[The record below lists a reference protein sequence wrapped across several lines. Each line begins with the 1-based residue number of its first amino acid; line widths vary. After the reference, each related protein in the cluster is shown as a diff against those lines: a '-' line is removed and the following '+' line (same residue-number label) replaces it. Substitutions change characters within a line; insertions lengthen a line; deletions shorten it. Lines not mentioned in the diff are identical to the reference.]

1 MFKKVTTSKKTDY
14 KRCVSYKEQMPYHS
28 RLANSNAIDLR
39 NNAKVI
45 DLKKNNLIDS
55 ILTLKFWTGTNM

>member
-28 RLANSNAIDLR
+28 RLANSNAIDLC

-45 DLKKNNLIDS
+45 DLKNGYAKLVPKCNKRI
-55 ILTLKFWTGTNM
+55 T